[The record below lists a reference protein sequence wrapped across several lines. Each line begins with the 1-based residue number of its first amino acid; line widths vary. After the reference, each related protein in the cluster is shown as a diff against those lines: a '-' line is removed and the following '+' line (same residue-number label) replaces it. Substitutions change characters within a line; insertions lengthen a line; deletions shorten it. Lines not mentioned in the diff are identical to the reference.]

1 MHEGPTGTAGIAG
14 VAGVARTASTGSMG
28 GTGSTGSAGGA
39 GCAGDTGSA
48 GSAAGGI
55 ALSGPSLL
63 TMVRFAMA
71 ARASGRPPAV
81 PGERGRGEGLPLFWK
96 TAALIGLLVLA
107 AGRRTAS
114 GLALDLPA
122 RLLEREFGRGEVVRF
137 EEVDFPATLRHE
149 PTRRFLRETGLPE
162 HGFPFRQDT
171 EMPLPT
177 LTEYYAYECPGA
189 FPAERLPARADHL
202 IRVGRLADGSGVV
215 VDAATGTVLAWHESE
230 AALRPL
236 TSDVSALAGTL
247 WLLRQGAL
255 LETAAEFEPA

>member
-1 MHEGPTGTAGIAG
+1 MYEGPTGTAER
-14 VAGVARTASTGSMG
+14 AGVARTASTGSMG
-28 GTGSTGSAGGA
+28 SRAGTGSTWSAGDRA
-39 GCAGDTGSA
+39 
-48 GSAAGGI
+48 SAAGG
-55 ALSGPSLL
+55 AVLSGPSLL
-63 TMVRFAMA
+63 TLVRSAMA
-71 ARASGRPPAV
+71 ARASGLPSAV
-81 PGERGRGEGLPLFWK
+81 PGERARGEGLPLFWK

-137 EEVDFPATLRHE
+137 EEVDFPATLLHE
-149 PTRRFLRETGLPE
+149 PTRRFLRDTGLPE
-162 HGFPFRQDT
+162 DGFPFRQDT

-177 LTEYYAYECPGA
+177 LAEYYAYERPGA
-189 FPAERLPARADHL
+189 FPPHRLPARADHL
-202 IRVGRLADGSGVV
+202 IRVGGLADGSGVV

-255 LETAAEFEPA
+255 LETAAGFEPA